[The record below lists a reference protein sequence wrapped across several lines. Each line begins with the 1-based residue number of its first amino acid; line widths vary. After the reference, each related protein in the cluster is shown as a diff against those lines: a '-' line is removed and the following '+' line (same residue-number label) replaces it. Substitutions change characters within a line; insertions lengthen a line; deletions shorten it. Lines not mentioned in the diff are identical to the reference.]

1 VAGIIQ
7 NGGGGGF
14 HGGGGGFHGGGG
26 GGFHAVAA
34 FMAAVLAGLPDS
46 TAATASVGASM
57 AFATEI
63 TSGAFATEITSGG
76 LVAGSESITDM
87 ATIRT
92 MATTTPANIL
102 LPRCGTTAPTLRAIT
117 PTYRNA
123 TPAGS
128 PSPVASR
135 CPVAPASR
143 VANSHVQPARPA
155 RNGQRPIAMD
165 GLVTFRKPASLVQVP
180 HRKA

>member
-1 VAGIIQ
+1 ATVRERLWEASRLLCCALPRSAGQIPPTLMAAVAAVGSMAVAGVST
-7 NGGGGGF
+7 GVAGVST
-14 HGGGGGFHGGGG
+14 
-26 GGFHAVAA
+26 AVAEASTAVAAFMAAVLAGLVA

-87 ATIRT
+87 ETIRT

-102 LPRCGTTAPTLRAIT
+102 LPRCGTTAPSLRAIT

-123 TPAGS
+123 
-128 PSPVASR
+128 
-135 CPVAPASR
+135 
-143 VANSHVQPARPA
+143 
-155 RNGQRPIAMD
+155 
-165 GLVTFRKPASLVQVP
+165 
-180 HRKA
+180 

>member
-1 VAGIIQ
+1 MAGAAAVAAVGSMAVAGVSTAVA
-7 NGGGGGF
+7 GVSTAVAGVSTAVAEAST
-14 HGGGGGFHGGGG
+14 
-26 GGFHAVAA
+26 AVAA

-102 LPRCGTTAPTLRAIT
+102 LPRCGTTAPILRAIN

-123 TPAGS
+123 TPAGR

-135 CPVAPASR
+135 CRVAPASR
-143 VANSHVQPARPA
+143 VATFHVLSDRHA
-155 RNGQRPIAMD
+155 G
-165 GLVTFRKPASLVQVP
+165 KCQVL
-180 HRKA
+180 